1 VELELHFTEP
11 VGYVFAVDAFDEDAP
26 LVGVVGG
33 SVGRFVV
40 GVEGVRFAA
49 EDFGG

>member
-1 VELELHFTEP
+1 MDFAEP
-11 VGYVFAVDAFDEDAP
+11 VGYVFAVDALDEDAP

-33 SVGRFVV
+33 CVGGSVF

-49 EDFGG
+49 EDLGKLVY

>member
-1 VELELHFTEP
+1 MELELDFAEP

-33 SVGRFVV
+33 GVGGFVL